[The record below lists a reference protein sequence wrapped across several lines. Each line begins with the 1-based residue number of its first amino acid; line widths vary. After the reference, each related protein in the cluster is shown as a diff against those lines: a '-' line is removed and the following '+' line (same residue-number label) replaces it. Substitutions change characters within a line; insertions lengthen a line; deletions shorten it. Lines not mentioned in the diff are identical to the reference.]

1 MAKIV
6 IIGAGSH
13 QFARRLISDILWFP
27 QLRDS
32 LITLVDIDQERL
44 NLITVFAH
52 KLVEQHGF
60 KTQIESTT
68 NRREALKGADY
79 VIVTIAV
86 EGETRAVQDIS
97 LKYGIEGGWTGPDL
111 AFAGLRQIPVILD
124 ICHDMEKLC
133 PDAWFLEYSNPVP
146 LICWAINDYTKVKN
160 VGLCHSVQSTSN
172 ELARY
177 LGIPFKELEVPKG
190 AVFNHFG
197 YREQEEFKEISHWV
211 AGINHM
217 AWFLEFKW
225 RGKDAYPLLR
235 ERFKDPVVYSGPH
248 AHWDGPDIVRAEI
261 FKSFGYFCTE
271 NSQMVATLT
280 PYFYKKNRPELFE
293 KFKLESMKKKLR
305 GFEKSRRE
313 QDEEFKQQLNSD
325 IKFPIVR
332 SVEYG
337 AAIIHSIETD
347 TPLRI
352 NGNVKNKGLITNLL
366 EGCCVEIPC
375 LADKHGIT
383 PCYVGDLPSQ
393 LAALNCLSIN
403 AQELMVEG
411 IVEKDKTKIFQA
423 SLLDPLIGT
432 ILTIDETSMMIDELF
447 QAEESYLKDFK

>member
-1 MAKIV
+1 
-6 IIGAGSH
+6 
-13 QFARRLISDILWFP
+13 
-27 QLRDS
+27 
-32 LITLVDIDQERL
+32 
-44 NLITVFAH
+44 
-52 KLVEQHGF
+52 
-60 KTQIESTT
+60 
-68 NRREALKGADY
+68 
-79 VIVTIAV
+79 
-86 EGETRAVQDIS
+86 
-97 LKYGIEGGWTGPDL
+97 
-111 AFAGLRQIPVILD
+111 
-124 ICHDMEKLC
+124 
-133 PDAWFLEYSNPVP
+133 
-146 LICWAINDYTKVKN
+146 
-160 VGLCHSVQSTSN
+160 
-172 ELARY
+172 
-177 LGIPFKELEVPKG
+177 
-190 AVFNHFG
+190 
-197 YREQEEFKEISHWV
+197 
-211 AGINHM
+211 
-217 AWFLEFKW
+217 
-225 RGKDAYPLLR
+225 
-235 ERFKDPVVYSGPH
+235 
-248 AHWDGPDIVRAEI
+248 
-261 FKSFGYFCTE
+261 
-271 NSQMVATLT
+271 
-280 PYFYKKNRPELFE
+280 
-293 KFKLESMKKKLR
+293 MKKKLR